1 MFLTS
6 FPAGPLQA
14 NCYVLSQDGRRC
26 VVVDPGVNA
35 FEPVKA
41 IVAERRLEVEAVLL
55 THGHP
60 DHVGGAADVAD
71 HFGVPAYLHAA
82 DRELFDTAL
91 LMPWALEIIE
101 RFNVNHVEPSD
112 LRDLA
117 GGETLELAGMQ
128 FTTEVATGHRPGC
141 LLWRTPLLEPVP
153 QAPELTELIFSGD
166 VVFAGAIG
174 RTDLPG
180 GDDDAMKRT
189 LRDVVLALPDTAA
202 LLPGHGP
209 ETTMA
214 HERATNPYLQ
224 DSYLH

>member
-14 NCYVLSQDGRRC
+14 NCYLLSMDGRRC

-35 FEPVKA
+35 FEPVQA
-41 IVAERRLEVEAVLL
+41 IVAENDLVVEAVLL

-71 HFGVPAYLHAA
+71 HYGVPAYLHEA
-82 DRELFDTAL
+82 DRELFDTNL
-91 LMPWALEIIE
+91 LMPWAIEIIE
-101 RFNVNHVEPSD
+101 RFNVNHVEPAD

-117 GGETLELAGMQ
+117 GGETLEVAGMT
-128 FTTEVATGHRPGC
+128 FTTELAPGHRPGC
-141 LLWRTPLLEPVP
+141 LLWRTPLVDPVS
-153 QAPELTELIFSGD
+153 QAPELTELVFTGD
-166 VVFAGAIG
+166 VVFAGSIG

-180 GDDDAMKRT
+180 GDDAAMRAS

-214 HERATNPYLQ
+214 HERATN
-224 DSYLH
+224 SYLTESYLR

>member
-6 FPAGPLQA
+6 FPAGPFQA
-14 NCYVLSQDGRRC
+14 NCYVVSLDGRRC

-35 FEPVKA
+35 FDGVRS
-41 IVAERRLEVEAVLL
+41 IVADRGLSVEAVIL

-71 HFGVPAYLHAA
+71 HHGVPAYLHAA
-82 DRELFDTAL
+82 DRELFDVSL
-91 LMPWALEIIE
+91 LGEWAVQIIE
-101 RFNVNHVEPSD
+101 RFGVNHVEPAD
-112 LRDLA
+112 LRDLV
-117 GGETLELAGMQ
+117 GGESLELAGIP
-128 FTTEVATGHRPGC
+128 FTTQVAPGHRPGC
-141 LLWRTPLLEPVP
+141 MLWRTPLPEPLP
-153 QAPELTELIFSGD
+153 QAPELTELIFTGD
-166 VVFAGAIG
+166 VVFAGSIG

-180 GDDDAMKRT
+180 GDDAVMRTT
-189 LRDVVLALPDTAA
+189 LRDVVLSLPDTAA

-224 DSYLH
+224 DSYLR